1 MIKVIKCSFKT
12 LKLAR
17 HVNEEKSLRAMVEQ
31 KVRKLEEDAQSLEKE
46 CDEYKRQCAEY
57 KQFMA
62 SLSDE
67 LTVRLLGYFTMKN
80 IKVWPL

>member
-46 CDEYKRQCAEY
+46 CEEYKRQCAEY